1 MKDQER
7 SDKIKKLLVT
17 LLIIIT
23 SFNYVNA
30 EEYQDVTDDIEIR
43 YKWYKEII
51 GEKGDYYPLKE
62 VNEND
67 KLDLTNIKY
76 VSNNVSNPD
85 YCSLSSEYYL
95 IHKEYI
101 REYQKI
107 QDASYVLIENISPD
121 TDIQIYH
128 NNQPTNFRIMSTENN
143 QIKINLNKPYSC
155 GKLLF
160 YVDSDE
166 KYKISLY
173 TDLIFKKIVLSKE
186 LENTKISTPD
196 ETWITKKTKFYNY
209 TVTSE
214 LEEDDFTKLKSE
226 QLTCKYSEKYVY
238 KYEVTKEYYD
248 DDYHLN
254 IDGYIK
260 DENDYR
266 FFYKGEPITIT
277 NTIEV
282 IQEKIIKEPQIEYVY
297 IENENNRE
305 KDDSSQET
313 GCLIETKTEIKR
325 QIIEKEIF
333 KIPKKI
339 YIIIFLLIILVLLL
353 IIKLIK
359 KHVE

>member
-1 MKDQER
+1 MKNQER
-7 SDKIKKLLVT
+7 SDKIKKFLMT
-17 LLIIIT
+17 FLIIIT

-30 EEYQDVTDDIEIR
+30 EEYPDVTDDIEIR
-43 YKWYKEII
+43 YKWYKEVTSED
-51 GEKGDYYPLKE
+51 GGYYPLKE
-62 VNEND
+62 ITEND
-67 KLDLTNIKY
+67 KVDLTNIKY
-76 VSNNVSNPD
+76 VLHDASSPN
-85 YCSLSSEYYL
+85 YCSLSPEYYL

-101 REYQKI
+101 REYRKI

-128 NNQPTNFRIMSTENN
+128 NDEPINFRIMSTEDN

-160 YVDSDE
+160 YVDSNG

-173 TDLIFKKIVLSKE
+173 TDLIFKKILLSKE
-186 LENTKISTPD
+186 LENTKISITD

-209 TVTSE
+209 TTTIE
-214 LEEDDFTKLKSE
+214 LVEDEFTKLQYE
-226 QLTCKYSEKYVY
+226 ELTCKYSEKYVY
-238 KYEVTKEYYD
+238 KYEVIKEYYD

-254 IDGYIK
+254 VDGYIK

-266 FFYKGEPITIT
+266 FFYKGEPIIIT
-277 NTIEV
+277 NTIEIV
-282 IQEKIIKEPQIEYVY
+282 REQIIKEPQIEYVY
-297 IENENNRE
+297 IENEDNRE

-313 GCLIETKTEIKR
+313 GCSIETKTEIKR

-339 YIIIFLLIILVLLL
+339 YIIIFLLTVLVFLLV
-353 IIKLIK
+353 IKLIK